1 MRDKNLP
8 LRIPQLPKDPEPMM
22 IINELS
28 IVMRRAMT
36 EKSRQLFGTDA
47 CREIIWELSHKDG
60 ITQLDLVRLTYYT
73 PAAISISLQKLM
85 DRGLVRREADSVDRR
100 AVRVFIT
107 EEGRAANREMYGTIK
122 NFDRLVMTNISQ
134 SDREELIRIL
144 LAMRENILLPEKTK
158 TESEE

>member
-1 MRDKNLP
+1 MRNKNSP
-8 LRIPQLPKDPEPMM
+8 LRIPELPKDPEPMM

-28 IVMRRAMT
+28 AVMRRAMT

-47 CREIIWELSHKDG
+47 CREIIRELPHKDG
-60 ITQLDLVRLTYYT
+60 ITQLDLVKLTYYT

-85 DRGLVRREADSVDRR
+85 DRGFVRREADPVDRR

-122 NFDRLVMTNISQ
+122 NFDRLVMTDISQ

-144 LAMRENILLPEKTK
+144 LAMRENILPQER
-158 TESEE
+158 EREE